1 MGGRGDCSS
10 LARKLPAR
18 GQQAGHCG
26 VEAQVTPASDAD
38 ARGSRELAWGP
49 GLMLRAA
56 GLVPLGFLRGGGGR
70 FKRMDRKAHGGMGEG
85 GKGKVIKKKK
95 TLELQSIKLLA

>member
-26 VEAQVTPASDAD
+26 VAAQVTPASDAD

-56 GLVPLGFLRGGGGR
+56 RLVPLGMGGLVGSKEWTERRMGGWERG
-70 FKRMDRKAHGGMGEG
+70 KREG
-85 GKGKVIKKKK
+85 YKKN
-95 TLELQSIKLLA
+95 S